1 MSEPVRLSRRTV
13 LRGLGT
19 AIALPWLETF
29 APRPVRGVEP
39 AAGEPG
45 ARINRMVVVYVPNG
59 AHMAAWTPEL
69 AGDDFVLPYILEPLA
84 PFQNRLNVFT
94 GLAADKARAHGDGG
108 GDHAR
113 SLAAFLT
120 GCQPK
125 KTRGADIR
133 VGVSV
138 DQVAAE
144 RIGEQTRFPSLELG
158 CDRSVQIGGCDTGY
172 SCAYVHNIS
181 WRTQS
186 SPMSKEVDP
195 RLVFE
200 RLFAESTP
208 EGRAGRAKRA
218 FYQRSILDSVAE
230 NARDVRRQLSLHDGR
245 KLDEYLT
252 GVRAIEQ
259 RIARAEAVTNDFQ
272 PNYEKPSGI
281 PAEFP
286 DHIRLMCDLMV
297 LALQGDLTR
306 VITFVVADEGSNR
319 PYPFLGVAEGHHN
332 ISHHQGDAEKQKKI
346 AEINRFHATQ
356 FAYLLER
363 MAAVGEGQ
371 QTLLDNSMVLYGS
384 GISDGNRHNH
394 DDLPIVLAGGGAGT
408 IRTGRHVLYKR
419 ETPLTN
425 LYLAMLDR
433 LGAPTDRFGDSDGKL
448 ELG

>member
-1 MSEPVRLSRRTV
+1 MSLPVRLSRRTV

-29 APRPVRGVEP
+29 APRSVRGAEP
-39 AAGEPG
+39 APG
-45 ARINRMVVVYVPNG
+45 QPGGRINRMVVVYVPNG
-59 AHMAAWTPEL
+59 IHMAGWTPTL

-84 PFQNRLNVFT
+84 PFQNRLNVVS

-133 VGVSV
+133 AGVSV
-138 DQVAAE
+138 DQLAAE
-144 RIGEQTRFPSLELG
+144 RIGEQTRFASLELG
-158 CDRSVQIGGCDTGY
+158 CERGPQNGGCDTGY

-181 WRTQS
+181 WRAES
-186 SPMSKEVDP
+186 SPMPKEVDP

-200 RLFAESTP
+200 RLFGDNTP
-208 EGRAGRAKRA
+208 EGRVHRAKRSL
-218 FYQRSILDSVAE
+218 YQRSILDSVAE
-230 NARDVRRQLSLHDGR
+230 NARDVRRQLGIHDGR

-252 GVRAIEQ
+252 CVREIERRIVRAESL
-259 RIARAEAVTNDFQ
+259 TNDFQ
-272 PNYEKPSGI
+272 PAYEKPTGI
-281 PAEFP
+281 PPEFA
-286 DHIRLMCDLMV
+286 DHVRLMCDLTV

-306 VITFVVADEGSNR
+306 VVTFVVADEGSNR
-319 PYPFLGVAEGHHN
+319 PYPNLGVPEGHHN
-332 ISHHQGDAEKQKKI
+332 ISHHQGDEEKQKKI

-356 FAYLLER
+356 FAYLLQR
-363 MAAVGEGQ
+363 MAAVGEGP

-408 IRTGRHVLYKR
+408 IRTGRHVRYNR